1 MVRPA
6 GRLLILMMK
15 IVFATNN
22 QHKLEEISVMLTDKF
37 KVLGLKEL
45 GISEEIPEDHDTLE
59 ENASQKAWYIYRKT
73 GRSCFADD
81 TGLEVDALGGAPGVY
96 SARYSRMGS
105 RIFPELSSAEGNIK
119 KLLLEMKGVEKRSA
133 RFRTVIALI
142 LDGTEHRFE
151 GACDGHISERRS
163 GSEGFGYDPVFIPD
177 SHTKSFAEMDLA
189 EKNQISH
196 RAKAVQAL
204 VQFLKRM

>member
-1 MVRPA
+1 ME
-6 GRLLILMMK
+6 

-22 QHKLEEISVMLTDKF
+22 LHKLEEISKMLSGKYRI
-37 KVLGLKEL
+37 LGLKEL

-81 TGLEVDALGGAPGVY
+81 TGLEVDLLGGAPGVY
-96 SARYSRMGS
+96 SARYSRMGK
-105 RIFPELSSAEGNIK
+105 ILFPELSPAEGNIK
-119 KLLLEMKGVEKRSA
+119 KLLLEMKGADNRRA
-133 RFRTVIALI
+133 RFRTVISLI
-142 LDGTEHRFE
+142 LEGLEHRFVGICE
-151 GACDGHISERRS
+151 GQISEEPA

-177 SHTKSFAEMDLA
+177 SFSLSFAEMDLA
-189 EKNQISH
+189 EKNRISH

-204 VQFLKRM
+204 VQFLNRM

>member
-1 MVRPA
+1 ME
-6 GRLLILMMK
+6 

-22 QHKLEEISVMLTDKF
+22 LHKLEEISKMLLGKF
-37 KVLGLKEL
+37 KILGLKEL

-81 TGLEVDALGGAPGVY
+81 TGLEVDSLGGAPGVY
-96 SARYSRMGS
+96 SARYSRMGK
-105 RIFPELSSAEGNIK
+105 ILFPELSPAEGNIK
-119 KLLLEMKGVEKRSA
+119 KLLHEMKGADNRRA
-133 RFRTVIALI
+133 RFRTVISLI
-142 LDGTEHRFE
+142 LEGAEHRFVGICE
-151 GACDGHISERRS
+151 GQISEEPA

-177 SHTKSFAEMDLA
+177 SYALSFAEMDLA
-189 EKNQISH
+189 EKNRISH

-204 VQFLKRM
+204 VQFLNRM